1 MIGMKYLP
9 LAGKIALVTGAGSQ
23 IGLGRSMTMA
33 LIKAGAKVAMLDID
47 RTSLERTA
55 AEIENVEGEGCLM
68 SEICDISDP
77 QSVDKSVENIV
88 NTFGSVDILV
98 NNAGIMIPSEISRN
112 SKSINNKPYISN
124 FWDIPYSTWS
134 KVIDVNVNGTFNMV
148 RATVNHMIAQKW
160 GRIIGITTSL
170 DTMYSKGMAPYGP
183 SKAAH
188 EAFIGLMAREL
199 EGTGVTA
206 NALIPGGTTD
216 TNLLPVRMKD
226 TIHTLIN
233 PEVMQ
238 SPVVWLA
245 SEDSKLVNGQRLI
258 AYNWDENLPIEKR
271 LEKACAPVAWPQLGN
286 QNINAFV

>member
-1 MIGMKYLP
+1 MAYLP
-9 LAGKIALVTGAGSQ
+9 LVGKVALVTGAGSR
-23 IGLGRSMTMA
+23 IGLGRVMTIA
-33 LIKAGAKVAMLDID
+33 LINAGAKVAILDVDEIGLNQ
-47 RTSLERTA
+47 TEK
-55 AEIENVEGEGCLM
+55 EIEKIGGEGSFLTQV
-68 SEICDISDP
+68 CDISKS
-77 QSVDKSVENIV
+77 QSVDKAVENIV
-88 NTFGSVDILV
+88 NTFGSVHILI
-98 NNAGIMIPSEISRN
+98 NNAGIMIPSEMVKN
-112 SKSINNKPYISN
+112 SKSINNKPYVAN
-124 FWDIPYSTWS
+124 FWDIPSRTWS

-148 RATVNHMIAQKW
+148 RATVGHMISQKW

-216 TNLLPVRMKD
+216 TNLLPVKMKNKME
-226 TIHTLIN
+226 TLIN

-245 SEDSKLVNGQRLI
+245 SEDSNSINGQRLI
-258 AYNWDENLPIEKR
+258 AYNWDEDLPIEKR

-286 QNINAFV
+286 QNVNAFT

>member
-1 MIGMKYLP
+1 MAYLP
-9 LAGKIALVTGAGSQ
+9 LVGKVALVTGAGSRT
-23 IGLGRSMTMA
+23 GLGRVMTIA
-33 LIKAGAKVAMLDID
+33 LINAGAKVAILDVDEIGLNQ
-47 RTSLERTA
+47 TEK
-55 AEIENVEGEGCLM
+55 EIEKIGGEGSFLTQV
-68 SEICDISDP
+68 CDISKS
-77 QSVDKSVENIV
+77 QSVDKAVENIV
-88 NTFGSVDILV
+88 NTFGSVHILI
-98 NNAGIMIPSEISRN
+98 NNAGIMIPSEMVKN
-112 SKSINNKPYISN
+112 SKSINNKPYVAN
-124 FWDIPYSTWS
+124 FWDIPSRTWS

-148 RATVNHMIAQKW
+148 RATVGHMISQKW

-216 TNLLPVRMKD
+216 TNLLPVKMKNEME
-226 TIHTLIN
+226 TLIN

-238 SPVVWLA
+238 VPVVWLA
-245 SEDSKLVNGQRLI
+245 SEDSNSINGQRLI
-258 AYNWDENLPIEKR
+258 AYNWDEDLPIEKR

-286 QNINAFV
+286 QNVNAFT

>member
-1 MIGMKYLP
+1 MAYMP
-9 LAGKIALVTGAGSQ
+9 LVGKVALVTGAGSQ
-23 IGLGRSMTMA
+23 IGLGRVMTIA
-33 LIKAGAKVAMLDID
+33 LINAGAKVAILDVDEIG
-47 RTSLERTA
+47 LNQTA
-55 AEIENVEGEGCLM
+55 KEIEKIGGGGAFL
-68 SEICDISDP
+68 SQICDISKS
-77 QSVDKSVENIV
+77 QSVDKAVENTV
-88 NTFGSVDILV
+88 NMFGSVDILI
-98 NNAGIMIPSEISRN
+98 NNAGIMVPSEMVKN
-112 SKSINNKPYISN
+112 SKSINNKPYVAN
-124 FWDIPYSTWS
+124 FWDIPSRTWS

-148 RATVNHMIAQKW
+148 RATVGHMISQKW

-216 TNLLPVRMKD
+216 TNLLPVKMKNKME
-226 TIHTLIN
+226 TLIN

-245 SEDSKLVNGQRLI
+245 SEDSNSINGQRLI
-258 AYNWDENLPIEKR
+258 AYNWDEDLPIEKR

-286 QNINAFV
+286 QNVNAFT

>member
-1 MIGMKYLP
+1 
-9 LAGKIALVTGAGSQ
+9 
-23 IGLGRSMTMA
+23 MTQ
-33 LIKAGAKVAMLDID
+33 V
-47 RTSLERTA
+47 
-55 AEIENVEGEGCLM
+55 
-68 SEICDISDP
+68 CDISKS
-77 QSVDKSVENIV
+77 QSVDKAVENIV
-88 NTFGSVDILV
+88 NTFGSVHILI
-98 NNAGIMIPSEISRN
+98 NNAGIMIPSEMVKN
-112 SKSINNKPYISN
+112 SKSINNKPYVAN
-124 FWDIPYSTWS
+124 FWDIPSRTWS

-148 RATVNHMIAQKW
+148 RATVGHMISQKW

-216 TNLLPVRMKD
+216 TNLLPVKMKNKME
-226 TIHTLIN
+226 TLIN

-238 SPVVWLA
+238 APVVWLA
-245 SEDSKLVNGQRLI
+245 SEDSNSINGQRLI
-258 AYNWDENLPIEKR
+258 AYNWDEDLPIEKR

-286 QNINAFV
+286 QNVNAFT

>member
-1 MIGMKYLP
+1 MAYLP
-9 LAGKIALVTGAGSQ
+9 LVGKVALVTGAGSR
-23 IGLGRSMTMA
+23 IGLGRVMTIA
-33 LIKAGAKVAMLDID
+33 LINAGAKVAILDVDEIGLNQ
-47 RTSLERTA
+47 TEK
-55 AEIENVEGEGCLM
+55 EIEKIGGEGSFLTQV
-68 SEICDISDP
+68 CDISKS
-77 QSVDKSVENIV
+77 QSVDKAVENIV
-88 NTFGSVDILV
+88 NTFGSVHILI
-98 NNAGIMIPSEISRN
+98 NNAGIMIPSEMVKN
-112 SKSINNKPYISN
+112 SKSINNKPYVAN
-124 FWDIPYSTWS
+124 FWDIPSRTWS

-148 RATVNHMIAQKW
+148 RATVGHMISQKW

-216 TNLLPVRMKD
+216 TNLLPVKMKNKME
-226 TIHTLIN
+226 TLIN

-238 SPVVWLA
+238 APVVWLA
-245 SEDSKLVNGQRLI
+245 SEDSNSINGQRLI
-258 AYNWDENLPIEKR
+258 AYNWDEDLPIEKR

-286 QNINAFV
+286 QNVNAFT

>member
-1 MIGMKYLP
+1 MAYLP
-9 LAGKIALVTGAGSQ
+9 LVGKVALVTGAGSR
-23 IGLGRSMTMA
+23 IGLGRVMTIA
-33 LIKAGAKVAMLDID
+33 LINAGAKVAILDVDEIGLNQ
-47 RTSLERTA
+47 TEK
-55 AEIENVEGEGCLM
+55 EIEKIGGEGSFLTQV
-68 SEICDISDP
+68 CDISKS
-77 QSVDKSVENIV
+77 QSVDKAVENIV
-88 NTFGSVDILV
+88 NTFGSVHILI
-98 NNAGIMIPSEISRN
+98 NNAGIMIPSEMVKN
-112 SKSINNKPYISN
+112 SKSINNKPYIAN
-124 FWDIPYSTWS
+124 FWDIPSRTWS

-148 RATVNHMIAQKW
+148 RATVGHMISQKW

-216 TNLLPVRMKD
+216 TNLLPVKMKNKME
-226 TIHTLIN
+226 TLIN

-238 SPVVWLA
+238 APVVWLA
-245 SEDSKLVNGQRLI
+245 SEDSNSINGQRLI
-258 AYNWDENLPIEKR
+258 AYNWDEDLPIEKR

-286 QNINAFV
+286 QNVNAFT

>member
-1 MIGMKYLP
+1 MAYMP
-9 LAGKIALVTGAGSQ
+9 LVGKVALVTGAGSQ
-23 IGLGRSMTMA
+23 IRLGRVMTIA
-33 LIKAGAKVAMLDID
+33 LINARAKVAILDVDEIGLNQ
-47 RTSLERTA
+47 TEK
-55 AEIENVEGEGCLM
+55 EIEKIGGEGSFLTQV
-68 SEICDISDP
+68 CDISKS
-77 QSVDKSVENIV
+77 QSVDKAVENIV
-88 NTFGSVDILV
+88 NTFGSVHILI
-98 NNAGIMIPSEISRN
+98 NNAGIMIPSEMVKN
-112 SKSINNKPYISN
+112 SKSINNKPYVAN
-124 FWDIPYSTWS
+124 FWDIPSRTWS

-148 RATVNHMIAQKW
+148 RATVGHMISQKW

-216 TNLLPVRMKD
+216 TNLLPVKMKNKME
-226 TIHTLIN
+226 TLIN

-238 SPVVWLA
+238 APVVWLA
-245 SEDSKLVNGQRLI
+245 SEDSNSINGQRLI
-258 AYNWDENLPIEKR
+258 AYNWDEDLPIEKR

-286 QNINAFV
+286 QNVNAFT

>member
-1 MIGMKYLP
+1 MAYLP
-9 LAGKIALVTGAGSQ
+9 LVGKVELVTGAGSRT
-23 IGLGRSMTMA
+23 GLGRVMTIA
-33 LIKAGAKVAMLDID
+33 LINAGAKVAILDVDEIGLNQ
-47 RTSLERTA
+47 TEK
-55 AEIENVEGEGCLM
+55 EIEKIGGEGSFLTQV
-68 SEICDISDP
+68 CDISKS
-77 QSVDKSVENIV
+77 QSVDKAVENIV
-88 NTFGSVDILV
+88 NTFGSVHILI
-98 NNAGIMIPSEISRN
+98 NNAGIMIPSEMVKN
-112 SKSINNKPYISN
+112 SKSINNKPYVAN
-124 FWDIPYSTWS
+124 FWDISSRTWS

-148 RATVNHMIAQKW
+148 RATVGHMISQKW

-216 TNLLPVRMKD
+216 TNLLPVKMKNKME
-226 TIHTLIN
+226 TLIN

-238 SPVVWLA
+238 APVVWLA
-245 SEDSKLVNGQRLI
+245 SEDSNSINGQRLI
-258 AYNWDENLPIEKR
+258 AYNWDEDLPIEKR

-286 QNINAFV
+286 QNVNAFT

>member
-1 MIGMKYLP
+1 MAYLP
-9 LAGKIALVTGAGSQ
+9 LVGKVALVTGAGSRT
-23 IGLGRSMTMA
+23 GLGRVMTIA
-33 LIKAGAKVAMLDID
+33 LINAGAKVAILDVD
-47 RTSLERTA
+47 
-55 AEIENVEGEGCLM
+55 EIGLNQTGKEVEKIGGKGSFLTQV
-68 SEICDISDP
+68 CDISKS
-77 QSVDKSVENIV
+77 QSVDKAVENIV
-88 NTFGSVDILV
+88 NTFGSVHILI
-98 NNAGIMIPSEISRN
+98 NNAGIMIPSEMVKN
-112 SKSINNKPYISN
+112 SKSINNKPYVAN
-124 FWDIPYSTWS
+124 FWDIPSRTWS

-148 RATVNHMIAQKW
+148 RATVGHMISQKW

-216 TNLLPVRMKD
+216 TNLLPVKMKNKME
-226 TIHTLIN
+226 TLIN

-238 SPVVWLA
+238 APVVWLA
-245 SEDSKLVNGQRLI
+245 SEDSNSINGQRLI
-258 AYNWDENLPIEKR
+258 AYNWDEDLPIEKR

-286 QNINAFV
+286 QNVNAFT